1 MRGQRQSKPDALA
14 RATRMGIAMFESGS
28 GRQHST
34 RRFLVPA
41 AAVPSGSRER
51 PTVHHEMGQWECL
64 AKGPAVKRAGNDSFL
79 GLAGVGV
86 TDGED
91 LSAPLPPF
99 PLQERPSNPWG
110 RSSRNDA
117 KAKKQA
123 HSRVRTGPGPYM
135 HVVVCLSIRR
145 PLVGFIYTHVF
156 KTM

>member
-117 KAKKQA
+117 KAKKASPLQ
-123 HSRVRTGPGPYM
+123 SQDWTRTRTRTTL
-135 HVVVCLSIRR
+135 CR
-145 PLVGFIYTHVF
+145 FISFHLGHIAIIEQ
-156 KTM
+156 